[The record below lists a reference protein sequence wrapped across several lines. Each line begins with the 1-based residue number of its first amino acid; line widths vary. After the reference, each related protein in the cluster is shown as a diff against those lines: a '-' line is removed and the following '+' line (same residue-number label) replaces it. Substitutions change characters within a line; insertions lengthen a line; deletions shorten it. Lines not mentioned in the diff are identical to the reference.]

1 MKTKYYNFILLAIT
15 PIIISAFTC
24 YNYPDYEDES
34 HHYKIY
40 FENCWD
46 KPIVVWSTK
55 DCYYLNNPCTMYVP
69 FNKLWKYENQGEV
82 IYPGRID
89 GDYIKHDGYYE
100 DWFEEGDS
108 LYIAVFDSDRN
119 NENDSPRFL
128 FSYLLS
134 INDLQKVNFHLT
146 YPPTENMKD
155 LHMWPSYED
164 VMTDSHKTE

>member
-1 MKTKYYNFILLAIT
+1 M
-15 PIIISAFTC
+15 
-24 YNYPDYEDES
+24 
-34 HHYKIY
+34 
-40 FENCWD
+40 
-46 KPIVVWSTK
+46 
-55 DCYYLNNPCTMYVP
+55 
-69 FNKLWKYENQGEV
+69 
-82 IYPGRID
+82 
-89 GDYIKHDGYYE
+89 KHDGFYE
-100 DWFEEGDS
+100 NWFEDGDS

-164 VMTDSHKTE
+164 VMTDSRKTEWITGTEEFNIYVNKKQNGLFA